1 MVVYNDRN
9 FFGRLE
15 YRFSS
20 PPSQGGETGST
31 PVVAI
36 ENLDYMSRFFYLGDI
51 KAVVFQVEPRNE
63 RRPAGGRGG
72 MDAAGSECRRGG
84 GVAHDVRSRNPS
96 TPVVAIG
103 NPRLL
108 AGIFLFLLV
117 F

>member
-51 KAVVFQVEPRNE
+51 KAVVFQVEPRIQTGTTTE
-63 RRPAGGRGG
+63 VPDAG
-72 MDAAGSECRRGG
+72 
-84 GVAHDVRSRNPS
+84 H
-96 TPVVAIG
+96 
-103 NPRLL
+103 
-108 AGIFLFLLV
+108 FLSSV
-117 F
+117 NAYEK